1 MANRL
6 PTSRWFL
13 LGILWLSLLVLS
25 VKLAVAWT
33 TRSLSLGAATLQ
45 TLVTQLSIILSLLT
59 SLKPQDYRRFQVIGH
74 GYRETIITLGLWSL
88 LSCGGLFLGTIAT
101 SQLLGLTA
109 PPIPP
114 RLTPLLWQCLG
125 VVFISH
131 LFLLVAN
138 IYQTKSK
145 SHHFLSFTTICL
157 LNDLWIT
164 TLSIGCLAALTR
176 GIYLPDSL
184 STILLLGV
192 SLVNFWLVLQWQ
204 VPLLVNQTAIA
215 PEELA
220 QVAHAVGGV
229 TQCTRIYSK
238 GVVGRSVYIEMTIII
253 HPEVLGYESVIAER
267 IEAALKERYGM
278 VAVRIQISNA
288 QKIKS

>member
-33 TRSLSLGAATLQ
+33 TRSLSLGAAVLQ
-45 TLVTQLSIILSLLT
+45 TLVTQLSIILSFLV
-59 SLKPQDYRRFQVIGH
+59 SLKPQDYRRFQVVGH
-74 GYRETIITLGLWSL
+74 GYRETLISLGLWSF
-88 LSCGGLFLGTIAT
+88 LSGGGLFLGAIAI
-101 SQLLGLTA
+101 SQLLGLTP

-114 RLTPLLWQCLG
+114 RITPLLWQCLG

-138 IYQTKSK
+138 IYQTKNK
-145 SHHFLSFTTICL
+145 NQRFLGFTTICL

-164 TLSIGCLAALTR
+164 ALSIGCLTALTR
-176 GIYLPDSL
+176 GIYLPDNI
-184 STILLLGV
+184 STIFLVGV
-192 SLVNFWLVLQWQ
+192 SLVNFWLVLHWQ
-204 VPLLVNQTAIA
+204 LPLLINQVAIA

-220 QVAHAVGGV
+220 QIAHAVGGV

-238 GVVGRSVYIEMTIII
+238 GIVGRSVYIEMTIII
-253 HPEVLGYESVIAER
+253 HPEVMGYESVIAER

-278 VAVRIQISNA
+278 IAVRIQISNSTA
-288 QKIKS
+288 T